1 MVGFKWM
8 IYGATGFTGK
18 LVAAE
23 AVKRGHRP
31 LLAGRNPEKLARL
44 AADLDL
50 DYVDFTL
57 DDVNVVAEHIADMD
71 IVYHA
76 AGPFIYTAEPMI
88 KACLATK
95 THYLDI
101 TGEIHMLERTFSY
114 DETARKIG
122 IALISG
128 AGFDV
133 VPTNCL
139 AKYVADQVPGAHKLE
154 IVIAAISHISAG
166 TAKSGIE
173 MAHMP
178 GKIRRDG
185 ILVDYPIG
193 VGGRKMKMPLGDI
206 FVLPIP
212 WGDLDTAYRA
222 TGIPNITTYFQMP
235 EAMISLARMG
245 APIMQWIFQSGI
257 MRKGASALMNVL
269 AYGPS
274 DQLRETGRS
283 FIWARAE
290 DEEGQVA
297 EAWIETLEAY
307 QFTAETAVLAVESI
321 AENQPVGALPPALAF
336 GTDFVLEVNDTQRHD
351 VSPPTVQT

>member
-1 MVGFKWM
+1 MANLNWM

-31 LLAGRNPEKLARL
+31 ILAGRNPEKLARL

-50 DYVDFTL
+50 AYVAFTL
-57 DDVNVVAEHIADMD
+57 DDVNLIAEHIADMD

-76 AGPFIYTAEPMI
+76 AGPFIHTAEPML

-101 TGEIHMLERTFSY
+101 TGEIHIIERTFAY

-122 IALISG
+122 ISLISG

-154 IVIAAISHISAG
+154 IVIAAISRVSAG
-166 TAKSGIE
+166 TAKSAIE

-178 GKIRRDG
+178 GKIRRNG
-185 ILVDYPIG
+185 ILEDYPMG
-193 VGGRKMKMPLGDI
+193 VGGRKVKMPLGEI
-206 FVLPIP
+206 YVLPIP

-222 TGIPNITTYFQMP
+222 TGIPNITTYLQMP
-235 EAMISLARMG
+235 EAMVSLTRMS
-245 APIMQWIFQSGI
+245 APILKTIFQSSF
-257 MRKGASALMNVL
+257 MRKNAGALMNL
-269 AYGPS
+269 FAHGPS
-274 DQLRETGRS
+274 DHLRETGRS
-283 FIWARAE
+283 FIWAKAE
-290 DEEGQVA
+290 DDAGNFA
-297 EAWIETLEAY
+297 EAWLETLEAY
-307 QFTAETAVLAVESI
+307 QFTAVVAVLAVEHI
-321 AENQPVGALPPALAF
+321 VANQPAGALPPAIAF
-336 GTDFVLEVNDTQRHD
+336 GADFVLEVEDTQRHD
-351 VSPPTVQT
+351 VPEKN